1 MNDIELTEIRMFVHV
16 VRAGSFALAAQRLS
30 IPANTL
36 SRRIRQLESRVKTR
50 LLQRSTRRLG
60 LTAAGQSFFDRC
72 APAVDDLQRAAQ
84 DLADGGRGPHGLVRV
99 AAPAGFLELFRID
112 WIAEFLSLYPQV
124 TLDMVLDDAR
134 VDLIAG
140 GIDAAF
146 RAGRIDET
154 GVAIL
159 CPLLPQRLG
168 LFAGP
173 AYLAGRAPP
182 RDLDDLVQHDCLIV
196 SNRAGRAVWEL
207 RGPDGVEQVA
217 VTGRFCANNVQI
229 LQRAAIAGL
238 GIALLPVIIT
248 GADVEAGRLRRVLPG
263 YRRDGENLNVVVPSL
278 ERIPPAVT
286 AFVEFAVSQI
296 RASLAPKA

>member
-1 MNDIELTEIRMFVHV
+1 MNEVELTEIRLFVHV
-16 VRAGSFALAAQRLS
+16 VRAGSFALASRRLS

-36 SRRIRQLESRVKTR
+36 SRRIRQLEARVDTR

-60 LTAAGQSFFDRC
+60 LTAAGQTFFDRC

-84 DLADGGRGPHGLVRV
+84 DLANGGRGPRGLVRI
-99 AAPAGFLELFRID
+99 AAPAGFLELFRLD
-112 WIAEFLSLYPQV
+112 WIAEFLRLHPEV

-134 VDLIAG
+134 ADLIAG

-146 RAGRIDET
+146 RAGRIEET

-159 CPLLPQRLG
+159 CPLLPQSLG
-168 LFAGP
+168 LYAGP
-173 AYLAGRAPP
+173 AYLASVEPP
-182 RDLDDLVQHDCLIV
+182 RALVDLVRHDCLIG
-196 SNRAGRAVWEL
+196 SNRGGRAVWEL
-207 RGPDGVEQVA
+207 SGPDGVEQVA
-217 VTGRFCANNVQI
+217 VTGRFCANNVQV

-248 GADVEAGRLRRVLPG
+248 AADVEAGRLCRVLPY
-263 YRRDGENLNVVVPSL
+263 YRRDGANLNVVVPSL

-286 AFVEFAVSQI
+286 AFVEFAVRQI